1 MGFLSF
7 FTFCVRLRCVLFFS
21 CTIKVPFL
29 IKIVYQNGTSRLIIY
44 KTPPL
49 VKPFFKF
56 FRHLCTE
63 KVKSPTLQ
71 VHCVT
76 PQSKQ
81 QSPYMYT
88 SLPSEVNN
96 LPRFR
101 TQNMPRNA
109 STTGFFSPPN
119 INKGI
124 LISCCYL

>member
-21 CTIKVPFL
+21 CTIKVHFL

-44 KTPPL
+44 KNPPL

-71 VHCVT
+71 VPV
-76 PQSKQ
+76 S
-81 QSPYMYT
+81 YT
-88 SLPSEVNN
+88 HLTLPTNSRV
-96 LPRFR
+96 
-101 TQNMPRNA
+101 
-109 STTGFFSPPN
+109 
-119 INKGI
+119 
-124 LISCCYL
+124 

>member
-44 KTPPL
+44 KNPPL
-49 VKPFFKF
+49 VNPFFKF

-81 QSPYMYT
+81 QPPYMYT

-101 TQNMPRNA
+101 TQNMPQNA
-109 STTGFFSPPN
+109 STTGFFSPSN

>member
-1 MGFLSF
+1 MGFLPF
-7 FTFCVRLRCVLFFS
+7 FTFCVRLKCVLFFS

-44 KTPPL
+44 KNPPL

-81 QSPYMYT
+81 PTPFPYTKYAPKCVNHGLFQT
-88 SLPSEVNN
+88 S
-96 LPRFR
+96 
-101 TQNMPRNA
+101 
-109 STTGFFSPPN
+109 
-119 INKGI
+119 
-124 LISCCYL
+124 

>member
-44 KTPPL
+44 KNPPL

-81 QSPYMYT
+81 LRGMSDEGNT
-88 SLPSEVNN
+88 EKTK
-96 LPRFR
+96 RE
-101 TQNMPRNA
+101 
-109 STTGFFSPPN
+109 TTAGS
-119 INKGI
+119 
-124 LISCCYL
+124 